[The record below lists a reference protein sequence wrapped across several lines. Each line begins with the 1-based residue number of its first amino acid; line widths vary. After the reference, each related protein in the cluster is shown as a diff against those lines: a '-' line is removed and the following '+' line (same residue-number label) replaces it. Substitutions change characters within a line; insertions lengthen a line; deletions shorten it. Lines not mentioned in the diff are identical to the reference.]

1 MTDLDA
7 LIAKQRARIA
17 EPDSDTLNVALG
29 GTLIELKFWKITGAD
44 WSMLAALHS
53 PRPGVKADANH
64 GYNSDSLPAD
74 YPVTSL
80 TVDGDSVTK
89 EKWQEIY
96 SVIDST
102 HRKNVAAVL
111 WGLNVYA
118 VIQELGALGKASTG
132 ESAKKRTTP
141 VNRASRRAA
150 SVGGSPR
157 KSPGT
162 STTPKA
168 V

>member
-7 LIAKQRARIA
+7 LIAKQRARLEKPA
-17 EPDSDTLNVALG
+17 SDTLNVAVG
-29 GTLIELKFWKITGAD
+29 GELVALEFWKIPGVD
-44 WSMLAALHS
+44 WSLLAAVNP
-53 PRPGVKADANH
+53 PRPGSKADTNH

-74 YPVTSL
+74 YPVTAI
-80 TVDGDSVTK
+80 SVGGEPIEK
-89 EKWQEIY
+89 ETWQALY
-96 SVIDST
+96 AVLDST
-102 HRKNVAAVL
+102 HRKNIAAVL

-118 VIQELGALGKASTG
+118 VIQELGALGKASAG
-132 ESAKKRTTP
+132 ASVKKRTSP
-141 VNRASRRAA
+141 ANRASRRAA
-150 SVGGSPR
+150 SAAGSPR